1 MEQFQSFQTSNPS
14 PFCPIQKNNIHIK
27 KERMEKRKGLL
38 RILQRSRAQNDDR
51 EMMCRRTE
59 NREAEKAER
68 ETERG
73 IEGDN
78 SGNR

>member
-1 MEQFQSFQTSNPS
+1 
-14 PFCPIQKNNIHIK
+14 
-27 KERMEKRKGLL
+27 MEKRKGLL

-68 ETERG
+68 ETEREESRG
-73 IEGDN
+73 ITVVTDEINGI
-78 SGNR
+78 SR